1 MEVKKS
7 EVAETPEDCGCG
19 VTRRQ
24 VMVGAAVGTAA
35 LAASG
40 LLTGKPA
47 MAGDRLDGYPRKL
60 IGTVSGLQ
68 TDQPVVF
75 TYPQDSPSI
84 FRSALVKLGVPAV
97 DGVGPEGDIVAY
109 NGRCPHQGGE
119 LVPEDDQ
126 LRYDP
131 PSKTFG
137 PCPWHL
143 STFDARN
150 EGILTSA
157 HATQNLPQVK
167 LEVEGD
173 NIYAVGVK
181 GLIYGMPD
189 NLMKVS

>member
-1 MEVKKS
+1 MEVKDT
-7 EVAETPEDCGCG
+7 EVAEKAEDCGCG

-24 VMVGAAVGTAA
+24 VMVGAAVGSAA

-40 LLTGKPA
+40 LVTGKPA

-60 IGTVSGLQ
+60 IGKVSELQ

-84 FRSALVKLGVPAV
+84 FRSALVKLGVPAF
-97 DGVGPEGDIVAY
+97 DGVGPEGDIVAF
-109 NGRCPHQGGE
+109 NGRCTHQGGE

-157 HATQNLPQVK
+157 HATQNLPQVV

>member
-1 MEVKKS
+1 MEVKKN
-7 EVAETPEDCGCG
+7 EVAEKPEDCGCG

-40 LLTGKPA
+40 LVTGKPA
-47 MAGDRLDGYPRKL
+47 MAGSSMDGYPKKL

-68 TDQPVVF
+68 TDQPQVF

-84 FRSALVKLGVPAV
+84 FRSALIKLGVPAV
-97 DGVGPEGDIVAY
+97 DGVGPEGDIVAF

-126 LRYDP
+126 LRYDAA
-131 PSKTFG
+131 SKTLG

-157 HATQNLPQVK
+157 HATQNLPQVV

-181 GLIYGMPD
+181 GLIYGMPS
-189 NLMKVS
+189 NLMKV

>member
-1 MEVKKS
+1 MEGKKK
-7 EVAETPEDCGCG
+7 EVAEKPDDCGCG

-40 LLTGKPA
+40 LVTGKPA
-47 MAGDRLDGYPRKL
+47 IAGTMDGYPRKL
-60 IGTVSGLQ
+60 VGTVSGLQ
-68 TDQPVVF
+68 TDQPQVF

-84 FRSALVKLGVPAV
+84 FRSALIKLGIPAA
-97 DGVGPEGDIVAY
+97 DGVGPEGDIVAF

-119 LVPEDDQ
+119 LVPEDDT
-126 LRYDP
+126 LRYDAA
-131 PSKTFG
+131 SKTLG

-143 STFDARN
+143 STFDASN
-150 EGILTSA
+150 EGMITSA
-157 HATQNLPQVK
+157 HSTQNLPQVV

-173 NIYAVGVK
+173 NIYAVGMK
-181 GLIYGMPD
+181 GLIYGMPA

>member
-1 MEVKKS
+1 MEVKDN
-7 EVAETPEDCGCG
+7 EVAEKAEDCGCG

-40 LLTGKPA
+40 LMTGKPA
-47 MAGDRLDGYPRKL
+47 MAGSLDGYPKKL

-68 TDQPVVF
+68 TDQPQVF
-75 TYPQDSPSI
+75 TYPQDSLSI
-84 FRSALVKLGVPAV
+84 FRSALIKLGVPAV

-119 LVPEDDQ
+119 LVPEDDT
-126 LRYDP
+126 LRYDAAT
-131 PSKTFG
+131 KTLG

-157 HATQNLPQVK
+157 HATQNLPQVV

-173 NIYAVGVK
+173 NIYAVGMK
-181 GLIYGMPD
+181 GLIYGMPS
-189 NLMKVS
+189 NLMKV

>member
-1 MEVKKS
+1 MEVKDN
-7 EVAETPEDCGCG
+7 EVAEKAEDCGCG

-24 VMVGAAVGTAA
+24 VMVGAAVGSAA

-47 MAGDRLDGYPRKL
+47 MAGGRLDGYPRKL
-60 IGTVSGLQ
+60 IGQVSALQ

-84 FRSALVKLGVPAV
+84 FRSALIKLGVPAA

-119 LVPEDDQ
+119 LVPEDDT
-126 LRYDP
+126 LRYDAA
-131 PSKTFG
+131 SKTLG

-150 EGILTSA
+150 EGIITSA
-157 HATQNLPQVK
+157 HSTQNLPQVA